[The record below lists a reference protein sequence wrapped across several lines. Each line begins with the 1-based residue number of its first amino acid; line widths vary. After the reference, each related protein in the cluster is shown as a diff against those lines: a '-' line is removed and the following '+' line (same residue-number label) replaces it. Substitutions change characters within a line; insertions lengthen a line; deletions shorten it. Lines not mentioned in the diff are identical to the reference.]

1 MTTLLSR
8 RSLLGCGCQLG
19 AACFAATA
27 LPNLAFAASPSTKK
41 TTLTADEALETLKEG
56 NRRYQTDSP
65 VRAVQGRE
73 RRIEIAL
80 GQTPFV
86 VLVSCS
92 DSRVSPEILFG
103 RGLGELFIVRNA
115 GNCVDTAALGSIEY
129 AVSQLAVPLV
139 LVMGHS
145 RCGAVEAA
153 VDVVKNNTVYPG
165 SIGRMIEPIVPAVL
179 SQRDKPGDFVENCV
193 RANVN
198 RVVERLRLASEPAL
212 LDPLKAGKLRVVGA
226 SYSLDTGTVD
236 FFNEG

>member
-1 MTTLLSR
+1 MIDRPNR
-8 RSLLGCGCQLG
+8 RHFLGCACRLG
-19 AACFAATA
+19 AAALAATA
-27 LPNLAFAASPSTKK
+27 LPAGAFAASPSSRK
-41 TTLTADEALETLKEG
+41 TDMSPDQALKAMKDGNANYLTE
-56 NRRYQTDSP
+56 SP
-65 VRAVQGRE
+65 GRAAQGRE

-80 GQTPFV
+80 GQTPFC

-115 GNCVDTAALGSIEY
+115 GNTADTAATGSIEY
-129 AVSQLAVPLV
+129 AVSQLGVPLV

-153 VDVVKNNTVYPG
+153 VSVVRDNTQFTG

-179 SQRDKPGDFVENCV
+179 SVRDKPGDFVENSV
-193 RANVN
+193 RANVD
-198 RVVERLRLASEPAL
+198 RVVNRLRSASEPSL

-226 SYSLDTGTVD
+226 AYSLDTGNVD